1 MTRDQA
7 AQILDGLHELLD
19 IEDGKDWRVAVD
31 ALLLASAAL
40 RGPEWVRTADRMPE
54 DDNFQMLIVYI
65 SDECFIGARY
75 VWEVKEKPN
84 KFQYYI
90 PMPKLPEGEI

>member
-1 MTRDQA
+1 MNRKQLIDYFETVSNPNGRAITVADINLIPD
-7 AQILDGLHELLD
+7 IL
-19 IEDGKDWRVAVD
+19 
-31 ALLLASAAL
+31 AAL